1 MSAPVVL
8 LSCVK
13 SKRDRPCKAG
23 EMYTSPLFQ
32 KMMAYAQ
39 SLKPRNIY
47 ILSAKYG
54 LLSTDTI
61 IEPYEQ
67 TLIKMKSA
75 ERRRWA
81 QDVISELRMHCDL
94 NSDCKIAR
102 NIDPG
107 PAGSQRIDLVVKDPN
122 LAGSRV
128 APNRDP
134 TQETNS
140 PAQSVA
146 YMYSQVGS
154 PLEAISQA
162 DYRTGEECQR

>member
-1 MSAPVVL
+1 MAGSSVVPFTSLTTPARTMPPRSTIPKTMALFSL
-8 LSCVK
+8 L
-13 SKRDRPCKAG
+13 R
-23 EMYTSPLFQ
+23 
-32 KMMAYAQ
+32 
-39 SLKPRNIY
+39 
-47 ILSAKYG
+47 
-54 LLSTDTI
+54 
-61 IEPYEQ
+61 
-67 TLIKMKSA
+67 
-75 ERRRWA
+75 
-81 QDVISELRMHCDL
+81 
-94 NSDCKIAR
+94 CKIAR
-102 NIDPG
+102 NVDPAA
-107 PAGSQRIDLVVKDPN
+107 AGSQRIDLVVKDPN